1 MGRKQVENA
10 FEAVIERQSAN
21 IHDKNICRSPISP
34 YVNCKLTRKNLRF
47 CSKFN

>member
-21 IHDKNICRSPISP
+21 IHDKNICI
-34 YVNCKLTRKNLRF
+34 CLLKI
-47 CSKFN
+47 